1 MKNLF
6 AIIRDSDGV
15 VLGFV
20 LLGILFAVIAWMI
33 WYNLK
38 MVREECIK
46 DNHERFNRMVQ
57 VKAELMYRRKLQNT
71 RFNVIQKMRVIN
83 ESDID
88 WGDIE

>member
-6 AIIRDSDGV
+6 TIIRNSDGTV
-15 VLGFV
+15 FGFV
-20 LLGILFAVIAWMI
+20 LIGILLAVIAWMI

-46 DNHERFNRMVQ
+46 DNHENFNRRVQ
-57 VKAELMYRRKLQNT
+57 EKAEAMYRRKLRNT
-71 RFNVIQKMRVIN
+71 KFNVIQKMKIVN

-88 WGDIE
+88 WGDFK

>member
-6 AIIRDSDGV
+6 TIIRNSDGTV
-15 VLGFV
+15 FGFV
-20 LLGILFAVIAWMI
+20 LIGILLAIIAWMI

-46 DNHERFNRMVQ
+46 ENHENFNRQVQ
-57 VKAELMYRRKLQNT
+57 EKAEAMYRRKLRST
-71 RFNVIQKMRVIN
+71 KFKVIQKMKIVN

-88 WGDIE
+88 WGDFK

>member
-6 AIIRDSDGV
+6 TIIRNSDGTV
-15 VLGFV
+15 FGFV
-20 LLGILFAVIAWMI
+20 LIGILLAVIAWMI

-46 DNHERFNRMVQ
+46 ENHENFNRRVQ
-57 VKAELMYRRKLQNT
+57 EKAEAMYRRKLKST
-71 RFNVIQKMRVIN
+71 KFNVIQKMKIVN

-88 WGDIE
+88 WGDFK